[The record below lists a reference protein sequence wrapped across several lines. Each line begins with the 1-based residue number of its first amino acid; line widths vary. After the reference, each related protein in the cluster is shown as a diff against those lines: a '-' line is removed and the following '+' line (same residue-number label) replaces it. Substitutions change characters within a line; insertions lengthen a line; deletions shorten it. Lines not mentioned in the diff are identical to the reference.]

1 MLQMNQ
7 NDIRMVYLYAR
18 QKEKFKKRKEVKP
31 LIQLLKNK

>member
-18 QKEKFKKRKEVKP
+18 EKEKLKKRKEVKP
-31 LIQLLKNK
+31 LIQLLKN